1 MACHLF
7 YLLTESLL
15 CAGQGGRHGGHQ
27 AEEAEALTH
36 DPCSNQQRRLTDRPH
51 APCAG
56 GFWLPGV
63 PSSLTAHQPPRLAL
77 TQVCAVVL
85 ELLGEFL
92 QVGLSQ
98 RNDLPASG
106 LLQHSSIPVVGT
118 HSTQQNPVLALE
130 RGHTSTCVP

>member
-1 MACHLF
+1 MTHARISREGSQTDPMRHVQAGSG
-7 YLLTESLL
+7 SL
-15 CAGQGGRHGGHQ
+15 
-27 AEEAEALTH
+27 
-36 DPCSNQQRRLTDRPH
+36 
-51 APCAG
+51 
-56 GFWLPGV
+56 GV
-63 PSSLTAHQPPRLAL
+63 PSSLTAHHAPRLAL

-118 HSTQQNPVLALE
+118 HGTQQNPVLALE
-130 RGHTSTCVP
+130 RGHTSTRVP